1 MLLLSSDMDKPG
13 LTIGEEQVEWLLF
26 DPVSTYT
33 VVVSTPIRV
42 KPKNHQTRRKRRNRR
57 RILKEF

>member
-1 MLLLSSDMDKPG
+1 MDKPG